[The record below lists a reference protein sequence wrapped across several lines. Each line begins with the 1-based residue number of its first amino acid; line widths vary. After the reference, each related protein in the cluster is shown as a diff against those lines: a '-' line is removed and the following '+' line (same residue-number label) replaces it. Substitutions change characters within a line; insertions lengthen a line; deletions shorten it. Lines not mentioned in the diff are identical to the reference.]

1 MTKYFPNNESGKL
14 EPATVMEKYKLKKR
28 NYFAF
33 TGYITEKVGKNA
45 KIKPQDFEMFFTIFI
60 FIQRRPTKA
69 SRVLILRQKTTKKTT
84 KQESKIN
91 KLVFLQ
97 SDAAISKQNVV
108 NPLSKLIM
116 YCYLRHKAL

>member
-1 MTKYFPNNESGKL
+1 MNLGNWNQPTLWKNIN
-14 EPATVMEKYKLKKR
+14 LKSVIISLLQD
-28 NYFAF
+28 
-33 TGYITEKVGKNA
+33 ITERVGKNA

-60 FIQRRPTKA
+60 FIQRRPTKT
-69 SRVLILRQKTTKKTT
+69 SRVLILRQKTTKNTT